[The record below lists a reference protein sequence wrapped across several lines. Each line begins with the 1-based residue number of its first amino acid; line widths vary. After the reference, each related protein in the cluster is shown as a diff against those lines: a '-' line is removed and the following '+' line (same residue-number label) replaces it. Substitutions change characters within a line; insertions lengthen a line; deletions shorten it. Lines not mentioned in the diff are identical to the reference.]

1 MTPAGQQR
9 WRFALLPALAGATLT
24 ALLLLAAR
32 HELGETAARLALA
45 RNQQRAD
52 LLAQQLQQ
60 SLRDA
65 AHQVRLLARSPRLQP
80 GASAALRQAELD
92 DLVEHAPRFVWV
104 GVVAPDGRVMA
115 GSRGALQGASIA
127 HHPVFRN
134 GRDGLLSDLHPVLA
148 AAQAATPAPQAGD
161 AAALIDIGEPVLDDS
176 GAVVAVV
183 TAHLGLGWVREQ
195 LALSLGPADRA
206 AADGLQGLVVSSLDG
221 RSVVPGI
228 ALPAG
233 LPTGLGPAHLWRDA
247 EGRAWFIAQS
257 LLRGSSGETPLL
269 PWRTVVL
276 QSEATV
282 LAPLRALT
290 LSMAA
295 LGLTASLLLAGAG
308 LGLAR
313 RLTPVWDAQFDAAL
327 AGSLAADGSRVA
339 ARVQALLAGRAAITS
354 PTERLL
360 HWLASD
366 AALQHQALAHLPM
379 AVALADR
386 DYRIGALNPAFT
398 RLLGWTIDTLHGR
411 PVLEPLLENGEITPW
426 ARLLHELQAEPGE
439 FVCRLRALTASG
451 MRVPVQCH
459 LVPMFD
465 VPGHLL
471 GALLLVQD
479 LRATPS
485 ARALQATPEGS
496 APDTVIR

>member
-1 MTPAGQQR
+1 MTPAGRQR
-9 WRFALLPALAGATLT
+9 WRFALVPALAGAVLT
-24 ALLLLAAR
+24 ALLLAAAR
-32 HELGETAARLALA
+32 HELAETATRLALA

-65 AHQVRLLARSPRLQP
+65 VNQVRLLARSPLLRP
-80 GASAALRQAELD
+80 GAAPARRQAELD
-92 DLVEHAPRFVWV
+92 GLVEHSPRFVWA
-104 GVVAPDGRVMA
+104 GVVAADGHVLA
-115 GSRGALQGASIA
+115 GSHGALAGQSIA
-127 HHPVFRN
+127 HRPVFRE
-134 GRDGLLSDLHPVLA
+134 GRDGLLSDLHPVVA
-148 AAQAATPAPQAGD
+148 AAPAGASTRPADEAAG
-161 AAALIDIGEPVLDDS
+161 LIDIGEPVLDDS
-176 GAVVAVV
+176 GAVVAIV

-221 RSVVPGI
+221 RSAVPGI
-228 ALPAG
+228 AVPAG
-233 LPTGLGPAHLWRDA
+233 LPTGLGPARLWQDA
-247 EGRAWFIAQS
+247 QGRRWLSAQA
-257 LLRGSSGETPLL
+257 LLRGGSGETPLL
-269 PWRTVVL
+269 PWRTIVL

-282 LAPLRALT
+282 LAPLRAVT

-295 LGLTASLLLAGAG
+295 LGLAASLLLAGAG
-308 LGLAR
+308 LWLAR
-313 RLTPVWDAQFDAAL
+313 RLTPVWDPQFDTAL
-327 AGSLAADGSRVA
+327 AGPVAADGSQVA
-339 ARVQALLAGRAAITS
+339 SRVQALLAERANGAS

-360 HWLASD
+360 GWLASD

-398 RLLGWTIDTLHGR
+398 RLLGWTTDTLHGR

-439 FVCRLRALTASG
+439 FVCRLQALTASG
-451 MRVPVQCH
+451 TRVPVQCH

-465 VPGHLL
+465 APGHLL

-479 LRATPS
+479 LRAPP
-485 ARALQATPEGS
+485 AAAT
-496 APDTVIR
+496 